1 MNNQIN
7 NQYVA
12 KLATKTS
19 ETFGEALD
27 WVNKSNDPLIYKNH
41 KLKKVLHK
49 SIYKADKIMASAHL
63 KMCIGIYGASQS
75 GKSYLASVLARK
87 DAGRLY
93 AIIADQ
99 KIDYI
104 EAINPENDKASTGLV
119 TRFTTDNIKTPD
131 AYPILAKLLN
141 EFDIVKILA
150 NSYVNDI
157 NHSTDK
163 VESHITIINNVLTDV
178 ESYPKS
184 ANNIKL
190 QDIYELEDF
199 CNANFTHNPRFIALK
214 KADFWS
220 RAAGLLPNINEQGR
234 KKLMVLL
241 WQGLPNY
248 NQIYDNL
255 LSVLNQLRHSTS
267 IYCAPEAL
275 FNVKDKQ
282 WLKSQASILN
292 VSTLDSLVN
301 NDSSSVKVINQNGQQ
316 VTIARSSLAALIS
329 ELLIQ
334 IEEQTNDFLKTTDLL
349 DFPGARSRSVHPKD
363 AKLLNSQ
370 AIKVDLFLRGK
381 ISYLFDKY
389 SNDHEIAAML
399 LCSGPTNINVI
410 GLEKQITDWIELTH
424 GVKPEDREKKPT
436 SLFLILTNFDKEL
449 TPGTDLS
456 AYGYR
461 WTSRLQAS
469 LLNSFGG
476 NTHKNNWVHKW
487 HTFRPFNNTYWLRN
501 PKANQATL
509 IESEGAPGRT
519 KELAIKP
526 TKIELLNQLK
536 ETFLGNTYVNIHF
549 SNPVEAWDAAMSIN
563 DGGISRLISDLEKV
577 CNPELKLQQV
587 RLSIEHLIKHRE
599 PYLRKYYKNSDIAT
613 VRKEKLIFA
622 TQLLKSGGMLLQ
634 KKRLG
639 DFISLLL
646 VKDADVYEIFIKS
659 ENTIER
665 IKNQQ
670 LTNNSESADQ
680 GMDPELAALLGLT
693 DTFLASANL
702 DIIKPTNNAIIEDLP
717 NLFIRDFLS
726 YWFNSVQEKLQSI
739 SHTEYLNINQETLTR
754 LLSNLETA
762 AYRTGLIKDI
772 IAHLQQNLSNQTGT
786 KVTRTWKQVA
796 PITELFNNF
805 IATGGNYIKSSNAI
819 EIIRFDG
826 NSQKIFEHLPET
838 QDTSTLSEAS
848 KDYSLQYFSDWLN
861 GLQHTIRSNADYMS
875 GISDDLEANNLL
887 EKILDN
893 LNRISLEIKI
903 EDMFTTNLDDAF
915 N

>member
-19 ETFGEALD
+19 ETFGQALD
-27 WVNKSNDPLIYKNH
+27 WVNKSNDPLINKNH
-41 KLKKVLHK
+41 KLQKVLHK
-49 SIYKADKIMASAHL
+49 SIYKADKIMAVAHL
-63 KMCIGIYGASQS
+63 KMCIGIYGASQT

-93 AIIADQ
+93 AIIANQ
-99 KIDYI
+99 EIDYLDS
-104 EAINPENDKASTGLV
+104 INPENDKASTGLV
-119 TRFTTDNIKTPD
+119 TRFTTDNIKTPE
-131 AYPILAKLLN
+131 AYPILVKLLN

-157 NHSTDK
+157 NHSADK
-163 VESHITIINNVLTDV
+163 FESHLTIINNVLTDV
-178 ESYPKS
+178 ESYPKTV
-184 ANNIKL
+184 NNIKL

-199 CNANFTHNPRFIALK
+199 CNANFSHNPRFIALK

-220 RAAGLLPNINEQGR
+220 RAADLLPNINEQGR

-255 LSVLNQLRHSTS
+255 LSTLTQLKNSTT

-275 FNVKDKQ
+275 FNVKDQ
-282 WLKSQASILN
+282 SWIKSQTSILN
-292 VSTLDSLVN
+292 ISTLDSLVN
-301 NDSSSVKVINQNGQQ
+301 NDGSYVKVINQNGQQ
-316 VTIARSSLAALIS
+316 VSISKSSLAALIS
-329 ELLIQ
+329 ELVIQ
-334 IEEQTNDFLKTTDLL
+334 IKEHTHDFFKTTDVL
-349 DFPGARSRSVHPKD
+349 DFPGARSRNVHPKD

-381 ISYLFDKY
+381 VSYLFDKY
-389 SNDHEIAAML
+389 SNNLEMTALL
-399 LCSGPTNINVI
+399 LCAGPTNINIV
-410 GLEKQITDWIELTH
+410 GLEKQITDWVELSH
-424 GVKPEDREKKPT
+424 GAKPEDREKKPT

-449 TPGTDLS
+449 TQGTDKS
-456 AYGYR
+456 NYGHR
-461 WTSRLQAS
+461 WTTRLQAS
-469 LLNSFGG
+469 LINPFGG
-476 NTHKNNWVHKW
+476 NTHKHNWVHKW
-487 HTFRPFNNTYWLRN
+487 HTFRPFNNSYWLRN
-501 PKANQATL
+501 PCANQATL
-509 IESEGAPGRT
+509 IESVGAPGQS
-519 KELAIKP
+519 KELALNP
-526 TKIELLNQLK
+526 AKIELVRHLK

-549 SNPVEAWDAAMSIN
+549 ANPIEAWDAAMNIN
-563 DGGISRLISDLEKV
+563 DGGISRLINDLEKV

-665 IKNQQ
+665 LKNQQ
-670 LTNNSESADQ
+670 LSNNSESADQ

-702 DIIKPTNNAIIEDLP
+702 DIIKPTNTQIIEDLP

-754 LLSNLETA
+754 LLGNLETA
-762 AYRTGLIKDI
+762 AHRTGLITDI
-772 IAHLQQNLSNQTGT
+772 IAHLQKNLANQTGT
-786 KVTRTWKQVA
+786 KVTRIWKQVA

-805 IATGGNYIKSSNAI
+805 IATGGNYEKLSDSI

-826 NSQKIFEHLPET
+826 NTQKIFEHLPET
-838 QDTSTLSEAS
+838 QDTSTLSETS

-861 GLQHTIRSNADYMS
+861 GLQHSIRSNADYMS
-875 GISDDLEANNLL
+875 GISDDLEANKLL
-887 EKILDN
+887 ESILND

-915 N
+915 I